1 MTDSFIGID
10 PDSATTFTMDSSL
23 AVAEQGQI
31 VAFKKFVKTTYGIN
45 DSGIRVTVGLE
56 SVTSSSDLWLRF
68 EVKDYGYRL
77 GSTWALQL
85 PLNNFEEGF
94 NPNEYEVYKDGS
106 SFGVVH
112 IEPDATDGSLIAN
125 ITGFEISDSV
135 AHDFE
140 DINDL
145 RLWESHTGNEAT
157 GTFGFTLPMH
167 RALDDDYD
175 QAYLNITNVAISSF
189 SGDAPPVPSAVTGL
203 SASLAHYDE
212 VFVNWLHD
220 LLNVTGF
227 VIERDDG

>member
-1 MTDSFIGID
+1 M
-10 PDSATTFTMDSSL
+10 
-23 AVAEQGQI
+23 
-31 VAFKKFVKTTYGIN
+31 
-45 DSGIRVTVGLE
+45 
-56 SVTSSSDLWLRF
+56 WLRF
-68 EVKDYGYRL
+68 EVKDGGYGL
-77 GSTWALQL
+77 GLTGALQL

-106 SFGVVH
+106 SLGVVH
-112 IEPDATDGSLIAN
+112 IEPDATAGVATSFDITLDPNWANSTSDSVTVFIGIDDNSTAGSLIAN

-145 RLWESHTGNEAT
+145 RFWESHTGNETT

-175 QAYLNITNVAISSF
+175 QAYLNITNVTRSSF
-189 SGDAPPVPSAVTGL
+189 SGDAPPVPSAVTVL

-212 VFVNWLHD
+212 VFVNWSHD